1 MVKAGGVEMK
11 VLFLTVGTGVGQDDA
26 KIKSLA
32 HGLLVSILKHAPDKI
47 IFFGSEKSKRTIE
60 AIKELYL
67 EEENKEL
74 EEERYEFVEI
84 SNVDDF
90 NSCYT
95 PIEEKIKEY
104 KDHKIVIDYTSG
116 TKTMTTS
123 AAIAAMLYQI
133 DLFVTI
139 GKRGEN
145 GLVKPGTED
154 IRSQNLF
161 VVYDKFSIDR
171 AKDAFNSFRFE
182 DARNYLKQVVDAEEK
197 DHLLQIVDAYDEWDK
212 FNHDKAWELLSKVK
226 IDNGGIAKN
235 KSFLGKM
242 NSTKKS
248 GGFVEEFLI
257 PDLLNNAERRIEEG
271 KYDDAVARLY
281 RCLEMIM
288 QYTLKKDYGID
299 SSDVDTW
306 RLKVDLGVD
315 EKIVEEL
322 ERKRIDDKIK
332 IGLMEDINLLDI
344 LKSDLGQLKN
354 DNELKELIRK
364 RNFSILAH
372 GNEPVDKAT
381 AEKFLKKVLDVGR
394 KVVRNID
401 KKREDAK
408 FPKL

>member
-1 MVKAGGVEMK
+1 MK

-354 DNELKELIRK
+354 DNELRELIRK

>member
-1 MVKAGGVEMK
+1 MK

>member
-1 MVKAGGVEMK
+1 MK

-354 DNELKELIRK
+354 DNELRELIRK

-401 KKREDAK
+401 KKKEDAK

>member
-1 MVKAGGVEMK
+1 MK

-354 DNELKELIRK
+354 DNELRELIRK

-381 AEKFLKKVLDVGR
+381 AEKFLEKVLDVGR